1 MGGWGP
7 DLMTQ
12 HSVGRNVPVPEAL
25 LEVAIPDLSD
35 RLLYV
40 EPGQHL
46 HQYGPA
52 LRFLHWARQVFM
64 QVSCSVRKAG
74 VRQHALHRKSSCFR
88 PGYLHASQLLTG
100 RDCPVWAALLFCVA
114 VLALL

>member
-35 RLLYV
+35 RLLYA

-64 QVSCSVRKAG
+64 QVGC
-74 VRQHALHRKSSCFR
+74 LLCCL
-88 PGYLHASQLLTG
+88 YLAAS
-100 RDCPVWAALLFCVA
+100 
-114 VLALL
+114 